1 MGTSEDTPHPAWVPP
16 PPQCLEMEETGS
28 LQISSMKVSEVMGTW
43 KGPDPP
49 GRVPVG
55 IEAGTVPLTRP
66 QKLGE
71 VRRVLPW
78 GI

>member
-1 MGTSEDTPHPAWVPP
+1 MGTSEDTPHPAWVP